1 MYRIRCTHKEETKEE
16 RCYSE
21 KGLQCTGP
29 GAHTKKRQRKKDVTL
44 TRILQCTG
52 SGAHTKK
59 RQRKKDVTL
68 RRVYNVQDQVYT
80 QRRDKGRKMLL

>member
-1 MYRIRCTHKEETKEE
+1 MYRIRCTHKEETREE

-21 KGLQCTGP
+21 KGLQC
-29 GAHTKKRQRKKDVTL
+29 
-44 TRILQCTG
+44 IG

-80 QRRDKGRKMLL
+80 QKRDKGRKMLL

>member
-1 MYRIRCTHKEETKEE
+1 MQNINVSLAAFKMYSIRCTHKEETKEE

-21 KGLQCTGP
+21 KGLQCTG
-29 GAHTKKRQRKKDVTL
+29 
-44 TRILQCTG
+44 
-52 SGAHTKK
+52 SGVHTKK